1 MIFILGII
9 VGILLTLSTV
19 AVSIHLDNKGKSV
32 LMYMK
37 DKLPQEKGF
46 IINNDDEKTN
56 RLIKTFTK
64 SDKI

>member
-19 AVSIHLDNKGKSV
+19 IVSIHLDNKGKNV

-37 DKLPQEKGF
+37 DKLPKEKGSHH
-46 IINNDDEKTN
+46 KW
-56 RLIKTFTK
+56 
-64 SDKI
+64 